1 MWPFGRGD
9 RAGETTA
16 PMTIDVREAF
26 ARAGRGA
33 RLIDVRS
40 EREFAAGHPKGAR
53 NLPPA
58 LLRSGESGLA
68 KDDEIMLICASGHRS
83 MREASHLAKAGY
95 SNVANVGGGMAAW
108 QRAGLPVKA
117 RRR

>member
-1 MWPFGRGD
+1 VWPFRRSDHAQGATRPV
-9 RAGETTA
+9 TL
-16 PMTIDVREAF
+16 DVREAF
-26 ARAGRGA
+26 ARAGKGA

-40 EREFAAGHPKGAR
+40 EREFAAGHPRGAR

-58 LLRSGESGLA
+58 RLASGESGLA
-68 KDDEIMLICASGHRS
+68 RNDEILLICASGHRS
-83 MREASHLAKAGY
+83 LREARRLAKAGFT
-95 SNVANVGGGMAAW
+95 NVANVGGGMIAW

>member
-1 MWPFGRGD
+1 MWPFGRRD
-9 RAGETTA
+9 HAGSGA
-16 PMTIDVREAF
+16 GPVTIDVREAF

-40 EREFAAGHPKGAR
+40 EREFAAGHPKGAH

-58 LLRSGESGLA
+58 RLASGESGLA
-68 KDDEIMLICASGHRS
+68 QNDEILLICASGHRS
-83 MREASHLAKAGY
+83 LREARRLAKAGY
-95 SNVANVGGGMAAW
+95 TNVANVGGGMIAW
-108 QRAGLPVKA
+108 QRAGLPIKA

>member
-1 MWPFGRGD
+1 MWPFSRGSGTGGL
-9 RAGETTA
+9 AV
-16 PMTIDVREAF
+16 PITIDVQEAF
-26 ARAGRGA
+26 ARARKGA

-53 NLPPA
+53 NLPPTR
-58 LLRSGESGLA
+58 LRNGDGGLDPA
-68 KDDEIMLICASGHRS
+68 DEMLLICASGHRS
-83 MREASHLAKAGY
+83 LREARRLAKMGY
-95 SNVANVGGGMAAW
+95 TNVANVGGGMIAW